1 MLLRPDGS
9 MVFVDWPWACIG
21 PAWLDTVLL
30 AINVIV
36 HGGDGDR
43 VLAGVDP
50 AIATDLTVG
59 FCGYFLDIARR
70 PPPPSLP
77 TVRAFQ
83 RAQGEALLPWLRERL

>member
-1 MLLRPDGS
+1 
-9 MVFVDWPWACIG
+9 
-21 PAWLDTVLL
+21 VLL

-43 VLAGVDP
+43 LLRGIDPGIAINVIAGF
-50 AIATDLTVG
+50 AG
-59 FCGYFLDIARR
+59 FFTHMGRL

-83 RAQGEALLPWLRERL
+83 RAQGNALVPWLRDRVTG